1 MLMLRRSK
9 GQIIAQILEICLMPG
24 VVKTNVIC
32 RSNLNFKTAT
42 PYLDLL
48 IRRGLLDAV
57 PGKPTIYK
65 TTPKGRKGLKAL
77 RAIEKIIQDQLE

>member
-1 MLMLRRSK
+1 MQMPRRSK
-9 GQIIAQILEICLMPG
+9 GQIIAQVLEICLMPG

-32 RSNLNFKTAT
+32 RSNLSFKTAA

-57 PGKPTIYK
+57 PGKSTTYK
-65 TTPKGRKGLKAL
+65 TTPKGRKTLKAL
-77 RAIEKIIQDQLE
+77 RAIENILQKRLE